1 MTKLSDLPEFFYNPG
16 IRVVCTTL
24 IFRIK
29 EEKYAIQNDFSVE
42 RKDKQV

>member
-1 MTKLSDLPEFFYNPG
+1 MTKPGDLAEIFYNPG

-29 EEKYAIQNDFSVE
+29 EESIRPKIFFSIE

>member
-1 MTKLSDLPEFFYNPG
+1 MTKLSDLPEIFYNPG

-29 EEKYAIQNDFSVE
+29 EEKNTVQNDFSVE
-42 RKDKQV
+42 REDKQV

>member
-1 MTKLSDLPEFFYNPG
+1 MTKPGDLAEIFYNPG

-29 EEKYAIQNDFSVE
+29 EEKNTVQNDFSVE